1 MNLRV
6 GAGVLRRV
14 AVWSGGAP
22 SCPGV
27 RLVKKMRSRPLDLGP
42 AAEIKP
48 NMPLLPF

>member
-14 AVWSGGAP
+14 AAWTGGAP

-27 RLVKKMRSRPLDLGP
+27 RLP
-42 AAEIKP
+42 AGEEDEVSAEIKP
-48 NMPLLPF
+48 NIPLLPF